1 MSYSFLFK
9 YIIIGDTSVG
19 KSCLLMQF
27 TDKRFRAQHD
37 LTIGVDF
44 GSRMIKVPDTSSRKE
59 VPAESGSGEVMRN
72 IKLQIYDT
80 AGQEQFKSI
89 TSQFYRGA
97 AGALLVYDITR
108 RDTFAHVEN
117 WLREVKENGNP
128 DMLIMLIGNKADLGE
143 SKRRVSTEE
152 GERFAKENGL
162 IFMETSAKTS
172 YNVEEAFLETSTQ
185 IFKNLVSGN
194 YDISNEASCG
204 IRLGSEPC
212 PLG

>member
-9 YIIIGDTSVG
+9 YIIIGDTNVG

-27 TDKRFRAQHD
+27 TDKRFRAEHD

-44 GSRMIKVPDTSSRKE
+44 GSRMIKINDDRE
-59 VPAESGSGEVMRN
+59 GAEQRN

-97 AGALLVYDITR
+97 TGALLVYDITR
-108 RDTFAHVEN
+108 RDTFQHIEN
-117 WLREVKENGNP
+117 WLHEVRENGNP
-128 DMLIMLIGNKADLGE
+128 DMVIVLIGNKADLGE
-143 SKRRVSTEE
+143 TKRRVSTEE
-152 GERFAKENGL
+152 GERFAKANGL

-172 YNVEEAFLETSTQ
+172 FNVEEAFLQTSHT
-185 IFKNLVSGN
+185 IF
-194 YDISNEASCG
+194 
-204 IRLGSEPC
+204 
-212 PLG
+212 